1 MPVKLNSGPVCGLST
16 DALGL
21 KGPRVL
27 DPRPLQAG
35 ETATAAPAPVNVS
48 VVIPIYNEAANI
60 EALHQR
66 LTRVLEEM
74 GRSYEIWY
82 VDDGSADGSLEML
95 SGLSAG
101 NPRVGV
107 IELTRNFGQHAAVLA
122 GFAAARGEI
131 IVTLDGDLQNPPEEI
146 PNLVAKI
153 EEGYEVVG
161 GWREA
166 RQDPLFRKLA
176 SRVVNELTSVT
187 VGVKM
192 RDYGCMLR
200 AYRRDVVR
208 QIVDCDERS
217 SFIPAL
223 ANSLAKRTAEIHVE
237 HADRFGGTSK
247 YGMLKLLRL
256 LFDLMTGFSLLPIQ
270 LVSLMGVV
278 VAVAGMGFG
287 GFLMIRR
294 FIVGPESE
302 GVFTLFAILF
312 GFIGV
317 LILAVGLVGE
327 YVGRIYLEVR
337 RRPTYRIRTIHGV
350 SRTTGDG

>member
-1 MPVKLNSGPVCGLST
+1 
-16 DALGL
+16 
-21 KGPRVL
+21 VL
-27 DPRPLQAG
+27 DPRPLQAA
-35 ETATAAPAPVNVS
+35 ETPTPAPATIDLS
-48 VVIPIYNEAANI
+48 VVIPIYNEVANLD
-60 EALHQR
+60 ALHER
-66 LTRVLEEM
+66 LMRVLGAL
-74 GRSYEIWY
+74 GRSYEVWY
-82 VDDGSADGSLEML
+82 VDDGSADGSLEL
-95 SGLSAG
+95 LARLSAG
-101 NPRVGV
+101 DAHVGV

-131 IVTLDGDLQNPPEEI
+131 VVTLDGDLQNPPEEI

-153 EEGYEVVG
+153 DEGYEVVG

-176 SRVVNELTSVT
+176 SRAVNELTAIT

-200 AYRRDVVR
+200 AYRRSVVR
-208 QIVDCDERS
+208 QIIDCDERS

-237 HADRFGGTSK
+237 HSDRFSGTSK

-256 LFDLMTGFSLLPIQ
+256 LFDLITGFSLLPIQ

-278 VAVAGMGFG
+278 VALAGMGFG
-287 GFLMIRR
+287 AFLLIRR

-337 RRPTYRIRTIHGV
+337 RRPTYRIRAIHGGL
-350 SRTTGDG
+350 RAPGDGQ